1 MQEDITSNIS
11 HAEKMLKKIHK
22 NRKIAWGFFK
32 VKEMIVNF
40 FERENPISKMLKGN
54 TLSLFIGLKMV
65 IQKFAG
71 HINHDP
77 KYIVYILEKK

>member
-1 MQEDITSNIS
+1 
-11 HAEKMLKKIHK
+11 
-22 NRKIAWGFFK
+22 
-32 VKEMIVNF
+32 
-40 FERENPISKMLKGN
+40 MLKGN

-71 HINHDP
+71 RINHDP